1 MKGKR
6 KPVRSGRRAPST
18 TAAPLPDRRLMDRTM
33 SAIQKAMSQQQFSSI
48 EEANAFLERYLAEND
63 GRVPDAAAETPAE
76 QAQELVYEALESK
89 GKKRLDLARRALE
102 LYPDCADAYILLAE
116 ESARTPEEARPLYEQ
131 AVAAAGRT
139 LGPDYFTDPECVG
152 HFWGI
157 VETRPYM
164 RARAALGQVLWDMG
178 ERGAALEHHRELLRL
193 NPDDNQGLRHTLVV
207 WLIVTGRDDEA
218 RDLLK
223 RYPGEDMAVMEYIR
237 ALLAFKRHGCGPKA
251 RKALRRAFAR
261 NPHVPAIMVRGKRL
275 PEQPDYYG
283 FGDENEAIATIYYSL
298 EAWVETPGAAE
309 WLGNEFIAVLE
320 EMG

>member
-1 MKGKR
+1 MASKR
-6 KPVRSGRRAPST
+6 KPVGRRRAPST
-18 TAAPLPDRRLMDRTM
+18 SAAPPQDRRLMDRTM

-89 GKKRLDLARRALE
+89 GKKRIELAKRALE
-102 LYPDCADAYILLAE
+102 VHNDCADAYILLAE
-116 ESARTPEEARPLYEQ
+116 ESAGTVEEARSLYEQ
-131 AVAAAGRT
+131 AVAAAERT
-139 LGPDYFTDPECVG
+139 LGPDYFTDRECVG

-178 ERGAALEHHRELLRL
+178 EQFAAIEHHRELLRL
-193 NPDDNQGLRHTLVV
+193 NPGDNQGLRHTLVV
-207 WLIVTGRDDEA
+207 WLTVTDRDDEA

-223 RYPGEDMAVMEYIR
+223 RYPGEDMAVMEYMR
-237 ALLAFKRHGCGPKA
+237 AVLAFKKHGGGPKA
-251 RKALRRAFAR
+251 RKALRKAFAR
-261 NPHVPAIMVRGKRL
+261 NPHVPAIMTRGKGL
-275 PEQPDYYG
+275 PDQPDYYG
-283 FGDENEAIATIYYSL
+283 FGDENEALATIYYSVD
-298 EAWVETPGAAE
+298 AWVGVPGAAE
-309 WLGNEFIAVLE
+309 WFGKEFIAVLE